1 MPTRRLDDRIRELC
15 AKVGAEARLP
25 ELDNVSTEALMQEL
39 LDAIHQKVER
49 IRALAARKL
58 LPPADPQEEQDEKDQ
73 KERRAG

>member
-1 MPTRRLDDRIRELC
+1 MIGSGSYAPKSVLRR
-15 AKVGAEARLP
+15 VSP
-25 ELDNVSTEALMQEL
+25 SLDNVSTEALMQEL